1 MVPDLAKVL
10 ILGLFWI
17 VPLLF
22 YFLCIYSIAF
32 AKQSLGMSIFF
43 MAIMCHPIITIP
55 FAVCTKWLCKVTI
68 EKLRRKFSFTM
79 SLYLCFIF
87 ASQFY
92 LFIEWVDFRT
102 KVINEK
108 CEVNEMNITRE
119 KCEEGFVTRHEF
131 GSKLYNQCDCI
142 ADECV
147 NPIVT
152 ESKDNIEEALNNLHS
167 GKQGNHTNTITLK

>member
-1 MVPDLAKVL
+1 
-10 ILGLFWI
+10 
-17 VPLLF
+17 
-22 YFLCIYSIAF
+22 
-32 AKQSLGMSIFF
+32 
-43 MAIMCHPIITIP
+43 
-55 FAVCTKWLCKVTI
+55 
-68 EKLRRKFSFTM
+68 M

-92 LFIEWVDFRT
+92 LFVEWVDFRT

-131 GSKLYNQCDCI
+131 GSKLYDQCDCI

-152 ESKDNIEEALNNLHS
+152 ESKDNIEEALNYLHS